1 MTIDGTHKPLN
12 NIVCY
17 NMVLDITQF
26 KDRPQKCTDYIEQEK
41 MPNGIMD
48 GFFCTVLEWH
58 AFANPHPFSSY
69 YIKYDLLTP

>member
-41 MPNGIMD
+41 MLNGIMD
-48 GFFCTVLEWH
+48 GFFLYSFGMARLRKSPPLFW
-58 AFANPHPFSSY
+58 
-69 YIKYDLLTP
+69 LLHQI